1 MKVVFPWKKDMEH
14 RVVITGT
21 GCITPLGNDTAS
33 YVDGLRAGR
42 CGIDE
47 IKSFSTEGYKAKLA
61 AEVKDFDF
69 AARTGRKDGRKLD
82 RFAQFAIVAAAEAWE
97 MSGLNIETEEAER
110 AGVVI
115 GSGIGG
121 LSTTAE
127 VNEKLLTDGVRKVT
141 PFAIPKM
148 ISNMAAGNVS
158 IALGTKGVCQ
168 CTVTACAS
176 GSDAIGLAFM
186 LIKNGKQDIVVA
198 GGTEAAITP
207 LGIAGFEALKA
218 LSFATDPA
226 RASIP
231 FDKERSGFVMGE
243 GAGMLVLES
252 LEHALARNANILA
265 EIAGY
270 GQTSDAY
277 HITAPDTEGEGGKRA
292 MAEAIRE
299 GGIEPAGV
307 GYINAHG
314 TSTPY
319 NDSIET
325 LAVKKVLGAETAAK
339 TPISSTKSMTG
350 HLLGGSGAIEAIACV
365 YAVKDGIL
373 PPTIHYRVPDDA
385 CDLDYITEGARRVPI
400 RYALSNSLG
409 FGGHNASLLFRKWE
423 GVK

>member
-1 MKVVFPWKKDMEH
+1 MEH

-21 GCITPLGNDTAS
+21 GCITPLGNDTAGFIE
-33 YVDGLRAGR
+33 GLRAGR
-42 CGIDE
+42 CGIEE
-47 IKSFSTEGYKAKLA
+47 IKSFSTEGFKAKLA
-61 AEVKDFDF
+61 AEVKEFDF
-69 AARTGRKDGRKLD
+69 AQKTGRKDGRKLD
-82 RFAQFAIVAAAEAWE
+82 RFAQFAIAAAREAFD
-97 MSGLNIETEEAER
+97 MSGIDMANEDETR

-127 VNEKLLTDGVRKVT
+127 VNEKLLNEGVRKVT

-158 IALGTKGVCQ
+158 IELGTKGVCQ

-176 GSDAIGLAFM
+176 GADAIGLGFM
-186 LIKNGKQDIVVA
+186 LIKMGKQDVIVA
-198 GGTEAAITP
+198 GGSEAAITP

-218 LSFATDPA
+218 LSFATDPT
-226 RASIP
+226 RGSIP
-231 FDKERSGFVMGE
+231 FDKERNGFIMGE
-243 GAGMLVLES
+243 GAGIIVMES
-252 LEHALARNANILA
+252 LEHARHRGANILA
-265 EIAGY
+265 EVVGY

-277 HITAPDTEGEGGKRA
+277 HITAPDVEGEGGKRA
-292 MAEAIRE
+292 MQEAIRE
-299 GGIEPAGV
+299 AGIAPSEI

-325 LAVKKVLGAETAAK
+325 LAIKKALGEENARR

-373 PPTIHYRVPDDA
+373 PPTIHYQVADEA
-385 CDLDYITEGARRVPI
+385 CDLDYITEGARKAEI

-409 FGGHNASLLFRKWE
+409 FGGHNASLLLKKWE
-423 GVK
+423 DE

>member
-1 MKVVFPWKKDMEH
+1 MEH

-21 GCITPLGNDTAS
+21 GCITPLGNDTAAFIE
-33 YVDGLRAGR
+33 GLRAGR
-42 CGIDE
+42 CAIEE
-47 IKSFSTEGYKAKLA
+47 IKSFSTEGFKAKLA

-69 AARTGRKDGRKLD
+69 AQKTGRKDGRKLD
-82 RFAQFAIVAAAEAWE
+82 RFAQFAIAAAREAFD
-97 MSGLNIETEEAER
+97 MSGIDMANEDETR

-127 VNEKLLTDGVRKVT
+127 VNEKLLHEGVRKVT

-158 IALGTKGVCQ
+158 IELGTKGVCQ

-176 GSDAIGLAFM
+176 GADAIGLGFM
-186 LIKNGKQDIVVA
+186 LIKMGKQDVIVA
-198 GGTEAAITP
+198 GGSEAAITP

-226 RASIP
+226 RGSIP
-231 FDKERSGFVMGE
+231 FDKERNGFIMGE
-243 GAGMLVLES
+243 GAGVIVMES
-252 LEHALARNANILA
+252 LEHARSRGADILA
-265 EIAGY
+265 EVVGY

-277 HITAPDTEGEGGKRA
+277 HITAPDVEGEGGKRA
-292 MAEAIRE
+292 MQEAIRE
-299 GGIEPAGV
+299 AGIAPSEI

-325 LAVKKVLGAETAAK
+325 LAIKKALGEENARR

-373 PPTIHYRVPDDA
+373 PPTIHYQVADEA
-385 CDLDYITEGARRVPI
+385 CDLDYITEGARKAEI

-409 FGGHNASLLFRKWE
+409 FGGHNASLLLKKWE
-423 GVK
+423 DE

>member
-1 MKVVFPWKKDMEH
+1 MEH

-21 GCITPLGNDTAS
+21 GCITPLGNDTAGFIE
-33 YVDGLRAGR
+33 GLRAGR
-42 CGIDE
+42 CGIEE
-47 IKSFSTEGYKAKLA
+47 IKSFSTEGFKAKLA
-61 AEVKDFDF
+61 AEVKEFDF
-69 AARTGRKDGRKLD
+69 AQKTGRKDGRKLD
-82 RFAQFAIVAAAEAWE
+82 RFAQFAIAAAREAFD
-97 MSGLNIETEEAER
+97 MSGIDMANEDETR

-127 VNEKLLTDGVRKVT
+127 VNEKLLNEGVRKVT

-158 IALGTKGVCQ
+158 IELGTKGVCQ

-176 GSDAIGLAFM
+176 GADAIGLGFM
-186 LIKNGKQDIVVA
+186 LIKMGKQDVIVA
-198 GGTEAAITP
+198 GGSEAAITP

-226 RASIP
+226 RGSIP
-231 FDKERSGFVMGE
+231 FDKERNGFIMGE
-243 GAGMLVLES
+243 GAGIIVMES
-252 LEHALARNANILA
+252 LEHARRRGANILA
-265 EIAGY
+265 EVVGY

-277 HITAPDTEGEGGKRA
+277 HITAPDVEGEGGKRA
-292 MAEAIRE
+292 MQEAIRE
-299 GGIEPAGV
+299 AGIEPHEI

-325 LAVKKVLGAETAAK
+325 LAIKKALGEEQARR

-373 PPTIHYRVPDDA
+373 PPTIHYQVADEA
-385 CDLDYITEGARRVPI
+385 CDLDYITEGARKAEI

-409 FGGHNASLLFRKWE
+409 FGGHNASLLLKKWE
-423 GVK
+423 DE